1 MSTHT
6 PGPWFIWT
14 GPSESCKDF
23 GIGAPD
29 DSVVCSVHSHPHPC
43 AKANARLIA
52 AAPELLE
59 ACKALHDALSDIVE
73 GENNTFGSYELCN
86 ADRDASMA
94 AFDLSFAAIA
104 KAEGGAA

>member
-1 MSTHT
+1 M
-6 PGPWFIWT
+6 PID
-14 GPSESCKDF
+14 ED
-23 GIGAPD
+23 GIEGRT
-29 DSVVCSVHSHPHPC
+29 
-43 AKANARLIA
+43 NADMMA

>member
-1 MSTHT
+1 MSKHT
-6 PGPWFIWT
+6 AKPWTAGVDCFVRNSDGDRVASTNCT
-14 GPSESCKDF
+14 GKIRYEEQL
-23 GIGAPD
+23 
-29 DSVVCSVHSHPHPC
+29 
-43 AKANARLIA
+43 ANGVLMA

-59 ACKALHDALSDIVE
+59 ACKTLHDALSDIVE

-104 KAEGGAA
+104 KAEGATQ